1 MSKYSEKGKNGTAVL
16 YGHMEYILSVGTNIG
31 DRKANIDRCIDCI
44 NLLPYTD
51 VVNQSKI
58 YETEPV
64 GYARQENFYNIILK
78 VESIF
83 EPHEMLGAC
92 LGIEAGFGRL
102 RTVRYGPG
110 IIDVDIIFAENG
122 RVESRNL
129 LIPHPRYSERR
140 FILEPL
146 LDLFPDGIVYGTDIK
161 PFIERLEGQDIMALD
176 I

>member
-1 MSKYSEKGKNGTAVL
+1 
-16 YGHMEYILSVGTNIG
+16 MEYILSVGTNLG
-31 DRKANIDRCIDCI
+31 DRKENINRCIEAI

-51 VVNQSKI
+51 VVNQSAI

-92 LGIEAGFGRL
+92 LGIEAGFGRK
-102 RTVRYGPG
+102 RAVRFGPR
-110 IIDVDIIFAENG
+110 IIDVDIIFAENEKI
-122 RVESRNL
+122 ESRNL
-129 LIPHPRYSERR
+129 ILPHPRYQQRR

-146 LDLFPDGIVYGTDIK
+146 LDLFADGIVYGTDIK
-161 PFIERLEGQDIMALD
+161 PFIDAIDGQEIKRLK
-176 I
+176 

>member
-1 MSKYSEKGKNGTAVL
+1 
-16 YGHMEYILSVGTNIG
+16 MEYILSIGTNLG
-31 DRKANIDRCIDCI
+31 DRQANIDKAVNAI

-51 VVNQSKI
+51 VTEQSSV

-64 GYARQENFYNIILK
+64 GYSRQNNFYNIVLK

-102 RTVRYGPG
+102 RGIRFGPR
-110 IIDVDIIFAENG
+110 IIDIDIILAENEII
-122 RVESRNL
+122 ESRNL
-129 LIPHPRYSERR
+129 IVPHPRYHQRR
-140 FILEPL
+140 FILEPML
-146 LDLFPDGIVYGTDIK
+146 ELFPSGTAYGIDFKQY
-161 PFIERLEGQDIMALD
+161 IEKLEGQEVIKLD

>member
-1 MSKYSEKGKNGTAVL
+1 
-16 YGHMEYILSVGTNIG
+16 MEYILSVGTNIG
-31 DRKANIDRCIDCI
+31 DRKANIDKCIDCI

-51 VVNQSKI
+51 IVNQSRI

-102 RTVRYGPG
+102 RTVRYGPR
-110 IIDVDIIFAENG
+110 IIDIDIIFAENEKI
-122 RVESRNL
+122 ESRNL
-129 LIPHPRYSERR
+129 LVPHPRYSERR
-140 FILEPL
+140 FILEPM
-146 LDLFPDGIVYGTDIK
+146 LDLFPDGMVYGTNIM
-161 PFIERLEGQDIMALD
+161 PFIEKLEGQDVFPVEEQ
-176 I
+176 

>member
-1 MSKYSEKGKNGTAVL
+1 
-16 YGHMEYILSVGTNIG
+16 MEYVISVGTNLG
-31 DRKANIDRCIDCI
+31 DREENIKKCIDAI

-51 VVNQSKI
+51 VINQSAV

-64 GYARQENFYNIILK
+64 GYARQQNFYNIILL

-102 RTVRYGPG
+102 RTVRFGPR
-110 IIDVDIIFAENG
+110 IIDIDIIFAEDETI
-122 RVESRNL
+122 ESRNL
-129 LIPHPRYSERR
+129 IVPHPRYSERR

-146 LDLFPDGIVYGTDIK
+146 LDIFPDGIVYGTDIK
-161 PFIERLEGQDIMALD
+161 PFIEKIEGQEIKK

>member
-1 MSKYSEKGKNGTAVL
+1 
-16 YGHMEYILSVGTNIG
+16 MEYILSVGTNLG
-31 DRKANIDRCIDCI
+31 DRKENIDRCIDAI

-51 VVNQSKI
+51 VVSQSSV

-78 VESIF
+78 VDSIF

-92 LGIEAGFGRL
+92 LGIESGFGRI
-102 RTVRYGPG
+102 RTVRFGPR
-110 IIDVDIIFAENG
+110 IIDIDVIFAEDMKI
-122 RVESRNL
+122 ESRNL
-129 LIPHPRYSERR
+129 IVPHPRFRERR

-146 LDLFPDGIVYGTDIK
+146 LELFPDGIVYKTDIK
-161 PFIERLEGQDIMALD
+161 PLIKKLEGQQIIKLD